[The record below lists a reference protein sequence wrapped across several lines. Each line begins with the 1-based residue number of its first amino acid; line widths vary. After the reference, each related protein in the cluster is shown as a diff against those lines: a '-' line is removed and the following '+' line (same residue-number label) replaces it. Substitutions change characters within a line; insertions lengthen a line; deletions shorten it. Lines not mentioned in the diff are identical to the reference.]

1 MLFTSEQVM
10 NGLIQYMENEIVS
23 KMPTVGKIIVGT
35 GIGLALKNQSDFLNN
50 LRNNQVLKMIGAVN
64 EEGLFDVDTIA
75 ECAKQSSEKYGNV
88 VINIPYMGDITLTSK
103 DIDLLKRYIR

>member
-10 NGLIQYMENEIVS
+10 NGLIQYIENEIIS
-23 KMPTVGKIIVGT
+23 KMPTVGKIVFGT
-35 GIGLALKNQSDFLNN
+35 GIGLAMKNQSDFLNN
-50 LRNNQVLKMIGAVN
+50 LRNNQVLKMIGAIN

-75 ECAKQSSEKYGNV
+75 ECAKQSAEKYGNV